1 MIKFI
6 KSLNILISFISM
18 MLIPVGLI
26 MGIWTGLFGLKLSL
40 SAIILFL
47 TCCIIHSIFF
57 KNVLEKCES
66 DE

>member
-1 MIKFI
+1 MIEFI
-6 KSLNILISFISM
+6 KTLNILASFISM
-18 MLIPVGLI
+18 LLIPIGLI
-26 MGIWTGLFGLKLSL
+26 MIIWVGLFGLKLSL

-57 KNVLEKCES
+57 KDIPEKCES